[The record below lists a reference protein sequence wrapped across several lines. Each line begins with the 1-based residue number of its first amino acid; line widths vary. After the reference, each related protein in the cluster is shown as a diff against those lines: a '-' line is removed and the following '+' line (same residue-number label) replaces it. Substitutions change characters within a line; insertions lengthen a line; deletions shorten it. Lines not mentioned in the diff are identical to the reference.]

1 MSWFSYRP
9 YVSAAERSAK
19 AQKKIKAMEKQGMV
33 IQPLGALTNRMKI
46 AASFWG
52 RAWCNHLEGYSD
64 YENRL
69 PRGRTYVRNG
79 SVLHLAIER
88 GKVEALVQ
96 GSEVYKQA
104 ICIDPLPEKKW
115 KAIQARCRGR
125 VGSLIELLQ
134 GKISDEIMTI
144 VTDKEEGLF
153 PSPREIHLD
162 CSCPDWADMC
172 KHVAAVLYGV
182 GARFDSAPE
191 LLFKLRG
198 LDHTD
203 LISAEAPTI
212 ALGVGSSRRRTLD
225 ESSLSEVFGI
235 ELDHDT
241 PAEASATPPPR
252 SLREP
257 KPSPASRQRK
267 SKKSTAPARQNDPV
281 QFLPTAASLRKL
293 RADLNLSKAALASKI
308 GVSATTIS
316 NWESR
321 RGSLALQTGPLK
333 RLLRLH
339 KAAPK
344 K

>member
-1 MSWFSYRP
+1 MSWYSYRP

-19 AQKKIKAMEKQGMV
+19 AQKKIKSMESQGLV
-33 IQPLGALTNRMKI
+33 IQPLGGLTNRMKI
-46 AASFWG
+46 STSFWG
-52 RAWCNHLEGYSD
+52 RAWCNHLETYSD

-79 SVLHLAIER
+79 SVLHLAIEH

-96 GSEVYKQA
+96 GSELYKET
-104 ICIDPLPEKKW
+104 IRIDPLPEKKW

-162 CSCPDWADMC
+162 CSCPDWAEMC

-198 LDHTD
+198 VDHAD
-203 LISAEAPTI
+203 LISADASAA
-212 ALGVGSSRRRTLD
+212 ALGTGSSRRRTLD

-235 ELDHDT
+235 ELD
-241 PAEASATPPPR
+241 TPPVPPKV
-252 SLREP
+252 LQP
-257 KPSPASRQRK
+257 KPSGKPKAVPASRPVK
-267 SKKSTAPARQNDPV
+267 TKKSAAPAKKSAPV
-281 QFLPTAASLRKL
+281 QFLPAAASIRKL
-293 RADLNLSKAALASKI
+293 RADLNLTKAALASKI

-316 NWESR
+316 NWESK
-321 RGSLALQTGPLK
+321 RGSLALQNGPLK
-333 RLLRLH
+333 RLHRLH
-339 KAAPK
+339 RTTLK